1 MDESPPDQHDE
12 PQLLEPLE
20 PHAITSIE
28 RRIID
33 TAADLLEA
41 GPDAPEFLHAVLCQV
56 GLPRSKPAGRVFE
69 RYSGKAGLRLEAGHQ
84 FLGRGHGFKELP
96 LPYGSRPRLI
106 LYHLCSEAIRT
117 RGRVI
122 DIGGSLADFLEKLGI
137 CTAGGHEYT
146 RFKNQMTALCGVRMT
161 LGYSDG
167 LHTQTI
173 NTAPIHRFEAWTHY
187 DGRQLGFWPGYLE
200 MSSEFYDTLIDHA
213 VPLDPRAIHAL
224 QHSALALDVYAWLA
238 HRLRRIRKPGYTK
251 LSWRNLKEQFGQEYK
266 TSKDFKKEFRDALHK
281 VHLVYPEARIEEVM
295 GGLMLYTSPPPIRE
309 SKVVVS
315 LPQDSKAPQ

>member
-1 MDESPPDQHDE
+1 MDESLFEDPAPE
-12 PQLLEPLE
+12 RLE
-20 PHAITSIE
+20 PHSITSIE

-33 TAADLLEA
+33 AAADIGEA
-41 GPDAPEFLHAVLCQV
+41 GPDSPEFLHAILCQV

-69 RYSGKAGLRLEAGHQ
+69 RLSGKAGLRLEAGYQ

-106 LYHLCSEAIRT
+106 LYHLCSEAIRN
-117 RGRVI
+117 RNRVI
-122 DIGGSLADFLEKLGI
+122 DIGNSLADFLDKLGI
-137 CTAGGHEYT
+137 DTGGHEYT
-146 RFKNQMTALCGVRMT
+146 RFKNQMTALCGVRMM

-167 LHTQTI
+167 LQSITV
-173 NTAPIHRFEAWTHY
+173 NTSPIHKFEAWTHY

-200 MSSEFYDTLIDHA
+200 MSGEFYDTLIEHA

-251 LSWRNLKEQFGQEYK
+251 LSWKNLKEQFGQEYRI
-266 TSKDFKKEFRDALHK
+266 SKDFKKEFRDALRK
-281 VHLVYPEARIEEVM
+281 VLVVYPDARVEDFI
-295 GGLMLYTSPPPIRE
+295 GGLTLYASPPPVRE
-309 SKVVVS
+309 TKVFVS
-315 LPQDSKAPQ
+315 LPKE

>member
-1 MDESPPDQHDE
+1 MDESPPDD
-12 PQLLEPLE
+12 PAQLLEPLE
-20 PHAITSIE
+20 PHRITSIE

-41 GPDAPEFLHAVLCQV
+41 GPDTAEFLHAVLCQV

-69 RYSGKAGLRLEAGHQ
+69 RISGKAGLRLEAGYQ
-84 FLGRGHGFKELP
+84 FLGHNRTFKELP
-96 LPYGSRPRLI
+96 LPYGSRPRLV
-106 LYHLCSEAIRT
+106 LYHLCSEAVRN
-117 RGRVI
+117 RSRVI
-122 DIGGSLADFLEKLGI
+122 DIGDSLADFLERLGI
-137 CTAGGHEYT
+137 NTAGGREYT

-167 LHTQTI
+167 LLTRTI
-173 NTAPIHRFEAWTHY
+173 NTAPVYRFDAWTHY

-200 MSSEFYDTLIDHA
+200 LSSEFYDTLIDHA

-251 LSWRNLKEQFGQEYK
+251 LSWRNLKEQFGQEYA
-266 TSKDFKKEFRDALHK
+266 TSKNFKHEFRDALRK
-281 VHLVYPEARIEEVM
+281 VYLVYPEARVEEVI
-295 GGLMLYTSPPPIRE
+295 GGLMLYVSPPPIPE
-309 SKVVVS
+309 SKIVVA
-315 LPQDSKAPQ
+315 LPKG